1 MRKAISKSIAK
12 PSQRIHDSFPPM
24 GNVAPLSNPYSPPV
38 DASNINFNMNRQPT
52 PQSFGVLNSAQ

>member
-1 MRKAISKSIAK
+1 MRKSITK

-24 GNVAPLSNPYSPPV
+24 GNVAPLSNPYTPPV

-52 PQSFGVLNSAQ
+52 PQAFGPLAGQQQQ